1 MTPNLFSQL
10 PNEAELSRERM
21 TAVYLRRL
29 RYAGWRA
36 AGILSLSVV
45 LLLIAVAAASF
56 FGSVALPWS
65 DFVLMLTD
73 PERLPEASRIIIFD
87 LRGPRILL
95 AMLSGASLSLAGCGF
110 QAILRNPLADPYIV
124 GTSSGASLGAT
135 LAIVFHI
142 PNFSPYLPSV
152 PIMAFIGAVIAMLAV
167 YRLAKADRGLP
178 VGTFL
183 LAGVIVGSFTSAL
196 VSLLMSAAKQDLQR
210 VIIWMMGTLDQADFS
225 SIIMTAPYLAAG
237 FVVLMWC
244 AVPMNMLCMGEEH
257 AKSLGVNTE
266 TLKIAV
272 VVACSL
278 MTAASV
284 AVAGMIGFLGLVVPH
299 MTRLFTG
306 PDHRLLLPV
315 AAINGAAF
323 LVIADTMSRTII
335 APQELPVGVLTAL
348 VGAPFFFFIL
358 KRERH

>member
-1 MTPNLFSQL
+1 MTLKSVSQQHK
-10 PNEAELSRERM
+10 EKELSRERL
-21 TAVYLRRL
+21 TDAYLCRL
-29 RYAGWRA
+29 RYANWKRLSILLLSA
-36 AGILSLSVV
+36 A
-45 LLLIAVAAASF
+45 LLLIAAAAASF
-56 FGSVALPWS
+56 FGAVTLPWS
-65 DFVLMLTD
+65 DFVCLITD
-73 PERLPEASRIIIFD
+73 PARLPEASRIIIFE
-87 LRGPRILL
+87 LRWPRILM
-95 AMLSGASLSLAGCGF
+95 AILSGASLSLAGCGF

-152 PIMAFIGAVIAMLAV
+152 PIMAFAGAVIAMLAV

-183 LAGVIVGSFTSAL
+183 LAGVIVGSFTSAV

-210 VIIWMMGTLDQADFS
+210 VILWMMGTLDQADFS
-225 SIIMTAPYLAAG
+225 SILMTAPYLLIG
-237 FVVLMWC
+237 FAVLCWC
-244 AVPMNMLCMGEEH
+244 AVPLNMLCMGEEH
-257 AKSLGVNTE
+257 AKSLGINTE
-266 TLKIAV
+266 ALKLSV
-272 VVACSL
+272 VAACSL

-299 MTRLFTG
+299 VTRLLTG
-306 PDHRLLLPV
+306 PDHRLLLPA
-315 AAINGAAF
+315 AAINGASF
-323 LVIADTMSRTII
+323 LVIADIMSRTII

-358 KRERH
+358 KREHR